1 MFCLSIHPLV
11 DIWAVSGFLAIVHN
25 AAVNLHVESTELLSE
40 FSLNSVIVRKKRN
53 IDL

>member
-11 DIWAVSGFLAIVHN
+11 DIWAVSGFLAIVHS
-25 AAVNLHVESTELLSE
+25 AAMNLHVESTKVLSE
-40 FSLNSVIVRKKRN
+40 FSLNSLIVRKERN